1 MGCTWIRIIYTFL
14 GYMPLLEEE
23 EERGWVALS
32 NIIICEM
39 LV

>member
-23 EERGWVALS
+23 ERGWVALS